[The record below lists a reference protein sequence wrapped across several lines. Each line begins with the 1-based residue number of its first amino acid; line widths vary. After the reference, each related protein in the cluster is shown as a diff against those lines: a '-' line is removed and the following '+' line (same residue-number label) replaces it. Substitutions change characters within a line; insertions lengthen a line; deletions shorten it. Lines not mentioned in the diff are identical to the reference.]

1 MINMN
6 TLKKSSA
13 IISRNLL
20 IAFVVYFLFYSFV
33 KNANNLAFFC
43 TKFIVYFHFICL
55 NFHYRKI
62 MKICGDD
69 MQTSPQSNDKIYD
82 LAVIGGGINGVGIAA
97 DASGRGLSVFLC
109 EKDDL
114 ASHTSSASSKLIHG
128 GLRYLE
134 HKEFRLVRE
143 ALAEREV
150 LLAKAP
156 HIIRP
161 MRFIMPHR
169 PHLRPA
175 WLIRTGLFFYDH
187 LGKREKLLGSNNVY
201 FKEDSPLNSAI
212 TRGFEYS
219 DCAVDDSRLVVLNAM
234 HAREKG
240 ADVVTRT
247 RCLSAQRDGQYWLV
261 DLENEHGQFQIKAKA
276 LVNAAGPWVAQFIKQ
291 DLQLKSPYGIRLIQG
306 SHIIVPKLY
315 ECDKAFI
322 MQNDDRRIV
331 FAIPYLDQYTMIG
344 TTDREYQGD
353 PAQVKITQEEIDY
366 LIEVSNAHFKKQ
378 LTQQD
383 IIWTFAGVRPL
394 CDDES
399 DNPSAITRDYTLA
412 LSKGEKGQA
421 PLLSVFGGKLTT
433 YRKLAE
439 SAMQQLKAFF
449 PEMQGSWTATE
460 ALPGGEN
467 MHSVEQLI
475 QEIRAQITD
484 APEAL
489 AKRWAS
495 TYGSRIWNILG
506 EITSVDQLGK
516 HFGQGLYA
524 KEVDYLSRFEWVTST
539 QDVLWRR
546 SKLGLSFMP
555 SEELALDAYLAAKQ
569 QSPHAA

>member
-1 MINMN
+1 
-6 TLKKSSA
+6 
-13 IISRNLL
+13 
-20 IAFVVYFLFYSFV
+20 
-33 KNANNLAFFC
+33 
-43 TKFIVYFHFICL
+43 
-55 NFHYRKI
+55 
-62 MKICGDD
+62 
-69 MQTSPQSNDKIYD
+69 MQTLLQANEEIYD
-82 LAVIGGGINGVGIAA
+82 LAIIGGGINGVGIAA
-97 DASGRGLSVFLC
+97 DAAGRGLSVFLC

-219 DCAVDDSRLVVLNAM
+219 DCAVDDARLVVLNAM

-240 ADVVTRT
+240 AEISTRT
-247 RCLSAQRDGQYWLV
+247 RCVSARREEQHWIV
-261 DLENEHGQFQIKAKA
+261 DLENAQGQFQIKAKA
-276 LVNAAGPWVAQFIKQ
+276 LVNAAGPWVAKFIQ
-291 DLQLKSPYGIRLIQG
+291 HDLQLKSPYGIRLIQG

-315 ECDKAFI
+315 EGEKAFI

-331 FAIPYLDQYTMIG
+331 FAIPYLNDFTMIG
-344 TTDREYQGD
+344 TTDHEYQGD
-353 PAQVKITQEEIDY
+353 PAQVKITQQEIDY
-366 LIEVSNAHFKKQ
+366 LIAVSNAHFNKQ
-378 LTQQD
+378 LVQAD
-383 IIWTFAGVRPL
+383 IVSTFAGVRPL

-399 DNPSAITRDYTLA
+399 DNPSAVTRDYTLA
-412 LSKGEKGQA
+412 LSKGEGEQA

-439 SAMQQLKAFF
+439 SAMQQLKTFF
-449 PEMQGSWTATE
+449 PEMQGSWTATQ

-467 MHSVEQLI
+467 MESVEQLM

-484 APEAL
+484 VSDAL
-489 AKRWAS
+489 AKRWACA
-495 TYGSRIWNILG
+495 YGSRVWNFLG
-506 EITSVDQLGK
+506 GVTSVEQLGQ
-516 HFGQGLYA
+516 HFGQGLYV
-524 KEVDYLSRFEWVTST
+524 KEVDYLCTAEWVTTS

-546 SKLGLSFMP
+546 SKLGLSFTQK
-555 SEELALDAYLAAKQ
+555 EIETLDTYLTVKTHSNEAA
-569 QSPHAA
+569 

>member
-1 MINMN
+1 M
-6 TLKKSSA
+6 LSPEQKKE
-13 IISRNLL
+13 
-20 IAFVVYFLFYSFV
+20 
-33 KNANNLAFFC
+33 
-43 TKFIVYFHFICL
+43 
-55 NFHYRKI
+55 
-62 MKICGDD
+62 
-69 MQTSPQSNDKIYD
+69 KIYD
-82 LAVIGGGINGVGIAA
+82 VAIIGGGINGVGIAV
-97 DASGRGLSVFLC
+97 DAAGRGLSVFLC

-187 LGKREKLLGSNNVY
+187 LGKREKLLGSHNVH
-201 FKEDSPLNSAI
+201 FREDSPLNAAI

-240 ADVVTRT
+240 AKIVTQT
-247 RCLSAQRDGQYWLV
+247 RCISAQRYSDHWQLQLEQKGQHS
-261 DLENEHGQFQIKAKA
+261 EIKAKV
-276 LVNAAGPWVAQFIKQ
+276 LVNAAGPWVAKFIRE
-291 DLQLKSPYGIRLIQG
+291 DLKLESPYGIRLIQG
-306 SHIIVPKLY
+306 SHIVVPKLY
-315 ECDKAFI
+315 EGDKAYI

-331 FAIPYLDQYTMIG
+331 FAIPYLQQYTMIG

-353 PAQVKITQEEIDY
+353 PNQIQISQQEIEY
-366 LIEVSNAHFKKQ
+366 LIQVSNAHFKKQ
-378 LTQQD
+378 LSQQD
-383 IIWTFAGVRPL
+383 IVSTFSGVRPL

-412 LSKGEKGQA
+412 LVHEDQKA

-439 SAMQQLKAFF
+439 SALHHLEAFF
-449 PEMQGSWTATE
+449 PHLKPNWTAYE
-460 ALPGGEN
+460 FLPGGEGVI
-467 MHSVEQLI
+467 SI
-475 QEIRAQITD
+475 
-484 APEAL
+484 EAL
-489 AKRWAS
+489 VKDIQSQVSDASDSLAYRWAS
-495 TYGSRIWNILG
+495 AYGSLIWKILG
-506 EITSVDQLGK
+506 EITSVDQLGLN
-516 HFGQGLYA
+516 FGAELYA
-524 KEVDYLSRFEWVTST
+524 REVDYLCDYEWAKTAEDIV
-539 QDVLWRR
+539 WRR
-546 SKLGLSFMP
+546 SKLGLVL
-555 SEELALDAYLAAKQ
+555 SEQAQAHLNEYVLQRLNQ
-569 QSPHAA
+569 NTV

>member
-1 MINMN
+1 
-6 TLKKSSA
+6 
-13 IISRNLL
+13 
-20 IAFVVYFLFYSFV
+20 
-33 KNANNLAFFC
+33 
-43 TKFIVYFHFICL
+43 
-55 NFHYRKI
+55 
-62 MKICGDD
+62 
-69 MQTSPQSNDKIYD
+69 MQTSPLLKDKIYD
-82 LAVIGGGINGVGIAA
+82 IAVIGGGINGVGIAA
-97 DASGRGLSVFLC
+97 DAAGRGLSVFLC

-201 FKEDSPLNSAI
+201 FKDDSPLNSAI

-247 RCLSAQRDGQYWLV
+247 RCLSAQRVEGYWV
-261 DLENEHGQFQIKAKA
+261 VELENAQGSFKIKAKA

-291 DLQLKSPYGIRLIQG
+291 DLELKSPYGIRLIQG
-306 SHIIVPKLY
+306 SHIVVPKLY
-315 ECDKAFI
+315 EGDKAFI

-331 FAIPYLDQYTMIG
+331 FAIPYLEQYTMIG

-353 PAQVKITQEEIDY
+353 PSKVQITQAETDY
-366 LIEVSNAHFKKQ
+366 LLEVSNAHFKKQ
-378 LTQQD
+378 LTQAD

-412 LSKGEKGQA
+412 LSQETHDQA

-449 PEMQGSWTATE
+449 PEMKGSWTATE

-467 MHSVEQLI
+467 MASAEQLVN
-475 QEIRAQITD
+475 EIRAQITD
-484 APEAL
+484 VSESL
-489 AKRWAS
+489 AKRWATS
-495 TYGSRIWNILG
+495 YGSRIWNILG
-506 EITSVDQLGK
+506 EAVSIDQLGLS
-516 HFGQGLYA
+516 FGHGLFA
-524 KEVDYLSRFEWVTST
+524 KEVDYLCRFEWVTTSE
-539 QDVLWRR
+539 DILWRR
-546 SKLGLSFMP
+546 SKLGLVF
-555 SEELALDAYLAAKQ
+555 AKNEIDL
-569 QSPHAA
+569 

>member
-1 MINMN
+1 
-6 TLKKSSA
+6 
-13 IISRNLL
+13 
-20 IAFVVYFLFYSFV
+20 
-33 KNANNLAFFC
+33 
-43 TKFIVYFHFICL
+43 
-55 NFHYRKI
+55 
-62 MKICGDD
+62 
-69 MQTSPQSNDKIYD
+69 MQTSPLSKDKIYD
-82 LAVIGGGINGVGIAA
+82 IAVIGGGINGVGIAA
-97 DASGRGLSVFLC
+97 DAAGRGLSVFLC

-201 FKEDSPLNSAI
+201 FKDDSPLNSAI

-247 RCLSAQRDGQYWLV
+247 RCLSAQRVEGYWV
-261 DLENEHGQFQIKAKA
+261 VELENAQGSFKIKAKA

-306 SHIIVPKLY
+306 SHIVVPKLY
-315 ECDKAFI
+315 EGDKAFI

-353 PAQVKITQEEIDY
+353 PSKVQITQAETDY
-366 LIEVSNAHFKKQ
+366 LLEVSNAHFKKQ
-378 LTQQD
+378 LTQAD

-412 LSKGEKGQA
+412 LSQETHDQA

-439 SAMQQLKAFF
+439 SAMHQLNPFF
-449 PEMQGSWTATE
+449 PEMKESWTASE

-467 MHSVEQLI
+467 MASAEQLAN
-475 QEIRAQITD
+475 EIRAQITD
-484 APEAL
+484 VSESL
-489 AKRWAS
+489 AKRWATS
-495 TYGSRIWNILG
+495 YGSRIWNILG
-506 EITSVDQLGK
+506 ESVSIDQLGLS
-516 HFGQGLYA
+516 FGHGLFA
-524 KEVDYLSRFEWVTST
+524 KEVDYLCRFEWATTSE
-539 QDVLWRR
+539 DILWRR
-546 SKLGLSFMP
+546 SKLGLVFAQNEIDS
-555 SEELALDAYLAAKQ
+555 LDAYLSNKPNHTVAA
-569 QSPHAA
+569 